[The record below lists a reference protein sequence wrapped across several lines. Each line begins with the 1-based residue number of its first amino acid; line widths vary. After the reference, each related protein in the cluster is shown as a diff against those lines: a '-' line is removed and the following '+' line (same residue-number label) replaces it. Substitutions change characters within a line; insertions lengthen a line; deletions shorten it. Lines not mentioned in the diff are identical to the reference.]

1 MSAMTT
7 RAPSS
12 MSFAAVAW
20 PMPPA
25 PPVTIATF
33 PASSCVCMRGTLRPV
48 VPTRAGQQ
56 AARDDEL
63 LDLVGAFAD
72 DHERRVPVVAL
83 HGQLVGVAHA
93 AVDAHRLHREL
104 ERGLA

>member
-12 MSFAAVAW
+12 ISFAAVAR
-20 PMPPA
+20 PVPPA
-25 PPVTIATF
+25 PPVMIATL

-48 VPTRAGQQ
+48 FPTRASQQ

-72 DHERRVPVVAL
+72 HHQRRVAVVAL
-83 HGQLVGVAHA
+83 DRELVGVTHA
-93 AVDAHRLHREL
+93 TVDPH
-104 ERGLA
+104 GI